1 MTVKIKN
8 SGSYISK
15 INGKQLINN
24 QYALDINS
32 DRKKSKQVLG
42 MFNNNGHIERMHDSL
57 QNYMN
62 KMSSKNQSIFDLLRN
77 ERSEVNK
84 IPNIAIKI
92 LDNPPQSIMSSP
104 KKMKQNTKKL
114 AITSNHN
121 GISSKLFDFTNIGP
135 DSGLGPQLGPGPSPR
150 PQPSPRPRP
159 RRAKQSRKKRRK
171 RVTHKNGKRL

>member
-8 SGSYISK
+8 SGSYISN

-135 DSGLGPQLGPGPSPR
+135 SPQLGPSPR
-150 PQPSPRPRP
+150 PQPSPRPRH